1 MQFLK
6 IVVFS
11 LLLGSTAFAG
21 YATWRNFGAQSFESP
36 QGVSLRQE
44 SVRTG
49 HRGGFFAY
57 YGRSRTHRGGGLSGG
72 K

>member
-6 IVVFS
+6 IAVFS

-21 YATWRNFGAQSFESP
+21 YATWRNFGAQKFEHP
-36 QGVSLRQE
+36 QGISLRQE
-44 SVRTG
+44 SVRAGRT
-49 HRGGFFAY
+49 GFFPY
-57 YGRSRTHRGGGLSGG
+57 YGRYRTHRGGGLSGG